1 MAETLLSQD
10 LGQGLSLA
18 YSSAKYD
25 SMEVLVV
32 VPTYNEA
39 ENLPRLAETLLSLDL
54 DLGILVVDDNSP
66 DGTGGLADELAA
78 ADPRV
83 MVMHRQGKL
92 GLGTAYV
99 QGFQCG
105 LANTEAKLFV
115 QMDADFSHNPSK
127 VPELVETAR
136 QGAVAVGSRYVPG
149 GGVKNWGLGRRIL
162 SRGGSLYA
170 RLILGLPINDVT
182 GGFKCWPRAVLE
194 DLGLDAIKSN
204 GYAFQCEMSYR
215 AHKKGHGLREV
226 PITFVDR
233 RVGQS
238 KMSPGIALEAI
249 WLVWKLRFSQ

>member
-1 MAETLLSQD
+1 
-10 LGQGLSLA
+10 
-18 YSSAKYD
+18 
-25 SMEVLVV
+25 MEVLVI
-32 VPTYNEA
+32 VPTYNEV
-39 ENLPRLAETLLSLDL
+39 ENLPRLVETLLSLEL
-54 DLGILVVDDNSP
+54 SLGVLVVDDNSP
-66 DGTGGLADELAA
+66 DGTGNLADKLAG
-78 ADPRV
+78 DDSRV

-99 QGFQCG
+99 QGFQYGMASTDAG
-105 LANTEAKLFV
+105 LLV
-115 QMDADFSHNPSK
+115 QMDADFSHNPFK

-170 RLILGLPINDVT
+170 RTILGLPINDVT
-182 GGFKCWPRAVLE
+182 GGFKCWPRSVLE
-194 DLGLDAIKSN
+194 DIDLDSIRSN

-215 AHKKGHGLREV
+215 AHKRGHALKEV
-226 PITFVDR
+226 PIIFVDR

-249 WLVWKLRFSQ
+249 WLVWKLRFSK